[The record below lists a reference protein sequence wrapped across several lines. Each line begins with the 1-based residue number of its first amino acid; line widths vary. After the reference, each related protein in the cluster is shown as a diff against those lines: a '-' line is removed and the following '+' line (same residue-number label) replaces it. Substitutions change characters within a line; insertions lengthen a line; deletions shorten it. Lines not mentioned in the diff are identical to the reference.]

1 MKINKREHFI
11 ILFDL
16 ISLTFSIVYFT
27 YLMLK
32 KCDEWMQSSGQM
44 KVQGFHYSIASLHL
58 IYFNFIGLPNSVAIK
73 PQAVNIK
80 LNLLNYQ
87 DRLVAS

>member
-1 MKINKREHFI
+1 
-11 ILFDL
+11 
-16 ISLTFSIVYFT
+16 
-27 YLMLK
+27 
-32 KCDEWMQSSGQM
+32 MQSSGQM